1 MDLGEGLRKA
11 IARLRG
17 STIIDSKTIR
27 EFNKELQKTLL
38 SADVDVKLVLE
49 LTKRIEDA
57 ALHEE
62 VPPGISHKDFIISKV
77 YEELVRLMGKK
88 YEPELKPKRILL
100 LGIYGSGKTT
110 TAAKLA
116 KFYQDRGLSAG
127 LICCDVSRPAAYE
140 QLETLAKQAN
150 VAFFGI
156 KGEHD
161 AAKIAKAGLEALKD
175 KKVIICDSSGRNAL
189 DEELIKELKSVA
201 EAFKPDEKFL
211 VINADIGQVASKQ
224 AKEFDQAVKIDGVIV
239 TKLDGSGK
247 GGGALSAVA
256 AANSRVTFIGT
267 GEKLNALELY
277 DPNKFVGRLLGI
289 PDIEGLVSTIQEA
302 VKEANIKPEEVN
314 IEELNFDTFY
324 TQLKAMSK
332 MGPIKNILSMLGL
345 ADAPKEAIEQSEAK
359 MKKYKAIISSM
370 TPEERKDERL
380 MHDASRIKRV
390 AKGSGTT
397 EKDVRELLSDFAK
410 MKKLLSAFQN
420 DRNLRG
426 LASKFKGLNLP
437 NQ

>member
-11 IARLRG
+11 IAKLKG
-17 STIIDSKTIR
+17 ATIIDSKTIK
-27 EFNKELQKTLL
+27 EFNKELQKALL
-38 SADVDVKLVLE
+38 SADVDVKLVFE

-62 VPPGISHKDFIISKV
+62 VPPGVSQKDFILNKV
-77 YEELVRLMGKK
+77 YEELVRLMGSK
-88 YEPELKPKRILL
+88 YEPEIKPKRILL

-140 QLETLAKQAN
+140 QLETLAKQAG

-156 KGEHD
+156 KGEKD
-161 AAKIAKAGLEALKD
+161 AAKIAKAGAEALKD
-175 KKVIICDSSGRNAL
+175 RKILICDSSGRNAL
-189 DEELIKELKSVA
+189 DKELTEELKRVA
-201 EAFKPDEKFL
+201 NAFKPDEKLL
-211 VINADIGQVASKQ
+211 VVNADIGQVASKQ
-224 AKEFDQAVKIDGVIV
+224 AKEFDDAVKINGVII

-256 AANSRVTFIGT
+256 AANARVTFIGT

-289 PDIEGLVSTIQEA
+289 PDIEGIVSTVQEA
-302 VKEANIKPEEVN
+302 IKEANIKPEEVN
-314 IEELNFDTFY
+314 IEELNFETFY

-332 MGPIKNILSMLGL
+332 MGPLKNMLNMLGIV
-345 ADAPKEAIEQSEAK
+345 DAPKEVINQSEEK

-370 TPEERKDERL
+370 TTEERRNEKL
-380 MHDASRIKRV
+380 MHDSSRIRRV

-410 MKKLLSAFQN
+410 MKKLLNVFQN
-420 DRNLRG
+420 DRNYKG
-426 LASKFKGLNLP
+426 IASKFKGLDFTK
-437 NQ
+437 Q

>member
-11 IARLRG
+11 IARLKG
-17 STIIDSKTIR
+17 STIIDSKTIK
-27 EFNKELQKTLL
+27 EFNKELQKSLL

>member
-11 IARLRG
+11 IARLKG
-17 STIIDSKTIR
+17 STIIDSKTIK

-314 IEELNFDTFY
+314 IEELNFETFY

-370 TPEERKDERL
+370 TPEERKDEKL

>member
-11 IARLRG
+11 IARLKG
-17 STIIDSKTIR
+17 STIIDSKTIK
-27 EFNKELQKTLL
+27 EFNKELQKSLL

-49 LTKRIEDA
+49 LTKKIEDA

-314 IEELNFDTFY
+314 IEELNFETFY

-370 TPEERKDERL
+370 TPEERKDEKL

>member
-17 STIIDSKTIR
+17 STIIDSKTIK
-27 EFNKELQKTLL
+27 EFNKELQKSLL
-38 SADVDVKLVLE
+38 SADVDVKLVFE

-88 YEPELKPKRILL
+88 YEPEFKPKRILL

-189 DEELIKELKSVA
+189 DEELINELKSVA
-201 EAFKPDEKFL
+201 NAFKPDEKFL

-302 VKEANIKPEEVN
+302 IKEANIKPEEVN
-314 IEELNFDTFY
+314 IEELNFETFY

-332 MGPIKNILSMLGL
+332 IGPIKNVLGMLGL
-345 ADAPKEAIEQSEAK
+345 ADAPKEVIEQSEAK

-370 TPEERKDERL
+370 TPEERKYEKL

-410 MKKLLSAFQN
+410 MKKLLNAFKN

-426 LASKFKGLNLP
+426 LASKFKGFNLP

>member
-11 IARLRG
+11 IARLKG
-17 STIIDSKTIR
+17 STIIDSKTIK
-27 EFNKELQKTLL
+27 EFNKELQKSLL

-156 KGEHD
+156 NGEHD

-189 DEELIKELKSVA
+189 DEELINELKSVA

-370 TPEERKDERL
+370 TPEERKDEKL

>member
-11 IARLRG
+11 IAKLKG
-17 STIIDSKTIR
+17 ATIIDSKTIK
-27 EFNKELQKTLL
+27 EFNKELQKALL
-38 SADVDVKLVLE
+38 SADVDVKLVFE

-62 VPPGISHKDFIISKV
+62 VPPGVSQKDFILNKV
-77 YEELVRLMGKK
+77 YEELVRLMGSK
-88 YEPELKPKRILL
+88 YEPEIKPKRILL

-140 QLETLAKQAN
+140 QLEMLAKQAS

-156 KGEHD
+156 KGEKD
-161 AAKIAKAGLEALKD
+161 AAKIAKAGVEALKD
-175 KKVIICDSSGRNAL
+175 RKILICDSSGRNAL
-189 DEELIKELKSVA
+189 DKELTEELKRVA
-201 EAFKPDEKFL
+201 NAFKPDEKLL
-211 VINADIGQVASKQ
+211 VVNADIGQVASKQ
-224 AKEFDQAVKIDGVIV
+224 AKEFDDAVKIHGVII
-239 TKLDGSGK
+239 TKLDGSGE

-256 AANSRVTFIGT
+256 AANARVTFIGT

-289 PDIEGLVSTIQEA
+289 PDIEGIVSTVQEA
-302 VKEANIKPEEVN
+302 IKEANIKPEEAN
-314 IEELNFDTFY
+314 IEELNFETFY

-332 MGPIKNILSMLGL
+332 MGPLKNMLNMLGIV
-345 ADAPKEAIEQSEAK
+345 DAPKEVISQSEEK

-370 TPEERKDERL
+370 TTEERRNEKL
-380 MHDASRIKRV
+380 MHDSSRIRRV

-410 MKKLLSAFQN
+410 MKKLLNVFQN
-420 DRNLRG
+420 DRNYKG
-426 LASKFKGLNLP
+426 IASKFKGLDFTK
-437 NQ
+437 Q

>member
-17 STIIDSKTIR
+17 STIIDSKTIK
-27 EFNKELQKTLL
+27 EFNKELQKALL

-49 LTKRIEDA
+49 LTKRVEDA

-88 YEPELKPKRILL
+88 YEPEFKPKRILL

-189 DEELIKELKSVA
+189 DEELINELKNVA
-201 EAFKPDEKFL
+201 NAFKPDEKFL

-224 AKEFDQAVKIDGVIV
+224 AREFDQAVKIDGVIV

-302 VKEANIKPEEVN
+302 IKEANIKPEEVN
-314 IEELNFDTFY
+314 IEEPNFETFY

-332 MGPIKNILSMLGL
+332 MGPIKNILGMLGL
-345 ADAPKEAIEQSEAK
+345 ADAPKEVIEQSEAK

-370 TPEERKDERL
+370 TPEERKYEKL

-410 MKKLLSAFQN
+410 MKKLLNAFKN

-426 LASKFKGLNLP
+426 LASKFKGFNLP